1 MSKYKLHPAAVLIN
15 LVKALKDM
23 AVPIII
29 IVVANGFSFTMDFRD
44 ENFFSQM
51 IPLLILIV
59 VLAFTLV
66 GGILK
71 WWTFRYWFE
80 DSELR
85 VEYGLFVKKKRYI
98 PFDRIQSLNYK
109 EGIFHQIFGL
119 VQVLV
124 ETAGSK
130 DGKPEAELTAITR
143 AAADQIEW
151 EMNRTKLAS
160 HSVEEHEVQMPAGRI
175 IHKMSPKDLIILAT
189 TSSGIGVVIFG
200 VFAALS
206 QFAEFAE
213 YIPLD
218 RIYNELAHLIQYGV
232 AIVVSLI
239 FIGLLG
245 AWIISVA
252 ITLLNYYDFTVTEEN
267 DRLIITRGL
276 LEKKRITIPLNRVQ
290 AIKIVE
296 NPLRQPFGL
305 ATVQV
310 ESAGGG
316 FSSGKEQKITLFPL
330 ISKKKALE
338 PLAELFPQFDFATE
352 GAEMIHSPKRA
363 RSFFYRIDFLW
374 LLPLIAVPTYFFFP
388 YGLLTV
394 LLVIPVMLL
403 GVWQHKTARLAL
415 LDSQMIIVYRHISRV
430 TFFVEKRRIQV
441 TEQRQSYF
449 QKRKQVATGR
459 VVIMSGMNGA
469 EARAYHME
477 QADIEDMMNWFEHT
491 KASAE

>member
-15 LVKALKDM
+15 VMKALKDM

-29 IVVANGFSFTMDFRD
+29 IVVANGFNFTLDFRD
-44 ENFFSQM
+44 EDFFSQM

-59 VLAFTLV
+59 AVTFTLV
-66 GGILK
+66 SGVLK
-71 WWTFRYWFE
+71 WWTFGYWFE
-80 DSELR
+80 DGELR

-98 PFDRIQSLNYK
+98 PFERIQSLNYK
-109 EGIFHQIFGL
+109 EGIFHRIFGL
-119 VQVLV
+119 VQVRV

-130 DGKPEAELTAITR
+130 DGKPEAELTAITL
-143 AAADQIEW
+143 AAADQIER
-151 EMNRTKLAS
+151 EMNKAKLNPQLIG
-160 HSVEEHEVQMPAGRI
+160 EHEAQMPTGRV
-175 IHKMSPKDLIILAT
+175 IHKMSPKDLILLAT

-206 QFAEFAE
+206 QFAE
-213 YIPLD
+213 YIPFEW
-218 RIYNELAHLIQYGV
+218 IYDEFTYLIQYGV
-232 AIVVSLI
+232 AIVASLI

-290 AIKIVE
+290 AVKIVE

-316 FSSGKEQKITLFPL
+316 FSSEQDKKITLFPL
-330 ISKKKALE
+330 ISKKEAL
-338 PLAELFPQFDFATE
+338 PRLAEIFPQFDFMVE
-352 GAEMIHSPKRA
+352 GSAFIRPPRRA
-363 RSFFYRIDFLW
+363 RPFFYRIDFLW
-374 LLPLIAVPTYFFFP
+374 LLPLVAVPTYYFFP
-388 YGLLTV
+388 YGLFTA
-394 LLVIPVMLL
+394 LLAIPIMLL
-403 GVWQHKTARLAL
+403 GMWQHRTAGFTLV
-415 LDSQMIIVYRHISRV
+415 DSQLTIVYRQVSRI

-441 TEQRQSYF
+441 VEQRQSYF
-449 QKRKQVATGR
+449 QRRRQVATGR
-459 VVIMSGMNGA
+459 VVVMSGMTGA

-477 QADIEDMMNWFEHT
+477 QKDIEVLMDWFEHT

>member
-1 MSKYKLHPAAVLIN
+1 MSKYKLHPISALIN
-15 LVKALKDM
+15 LVKAIKDM

-29 IVVANGFSFTMDFRD
+29 IVVANGFNFTVDFRD

-51 IPLLILIV
+51 IPLLILLV
-59 VLAFTLV
+59 VVGFTFV

-98 PFDRIQSLNYK
+98 PFERIQSLNYR
-109 EGIFHQIFGL
+109 EGIFHRIFGL
-119 VQVLV
+119 VQVQV

-130 DGKPEAELTAITR
+130 TGKPEAELTAITR
-143 AAADQIEW
+143 IAADQIEQ
-151 EMNRTKLAS
+151 EMNQAKLGQQP
-160 HSVEEHEVQMPAGRI
+160 VEEHKVQLPAGRI
-175 IHKMSPKDLIILAT
+175 IHKMSPKDLIVLAT

-206 QFAEFAE
+206 QFAE
-213 YIPLD
+213 YIPFD
-218 RIYNELAHLIQYGV
+218 WIYDEFTHLIQYGIALV
-232 AIVVSLI
+232 ASLI
-239 FIGLLG
+239 FFALLG

-276 LEKKRITIPLNRVQ
+276 LEKKRITIPLNRIQ

-316 FSSGKEQKITLFPL
+316 FTSAEDKKITLFPL
-330 ISKKKALE
+330 ISKKEAMVRLSV
-338 PLAELFPQFDFATE
+338 LFPHFQLNMEDVD
-352 GAEMIHSPKRA
+352 MIKPPKRA
-363 RSFFYRIDFLW
+363 RSYFYRIDFLW

-388 YGLLTV
+388 YGLLTA
-394 LLVIPVMLL
+394 LLVFPIILL
-403 GVWQHKTARLAL
+403 GIWQHKTARFFLF
-415 LDSQMIIVYRHISRV
+415 DSQLTIVYRHISRI
-430 TFFVEKRRIQV
+430 TFLVEKRRIQV
-441 TEQRQSYF
+441 AEQRQSYF
-449 QKRKQVATGR
+449 QKRRQLATGR
-459 VVIMSGMNGA
+459 IVVMSGMTGA

-477 QADIEDMMNWFEHT
+477 QADIENMMDWFEHKKT
-491 KASAE
+491 SAE

>member
-1 MSKYKLHPAAVLIN
+1 MMSKYKLHPVTVLIN
-15 LVKALKDM
+15 LVKALKEM
-23 AVPIII
+23 AIPIIF
-29 IVVANGFSFTMDFRD
+29 IVLANGFNFTMDFRN

-66 GGILK
+66 GGVLK
-71 WWTFRYWFE
+71 WWKFQYWFE

-85 VEYGLFVKKKRYI
+85 VEYGLFIKKKRYI
-98 PFDRIQSLNYK
+98 PFERIQSLNYK
-109 EGIFHQIFGL
+109 EGIFHRIFGL
-119 VQVLV
+119 VQVQV

-143 AAADQIEW
+143 AAADQIER
-151 EMNRTKLAS
+151 EMNRAKLGS
-160 HSVEEHEVQMPAGRI
+160 RLIEENEVQMPAGRI

-189 TSSGIGVVIFG
+189 TSSGIGVVVFG

-206 QFAEFAE
+206 QFAE
-213 YIPLD
+213 YIPFEW
-218 RIYNELAHLIQYGV
+218 IYDEFTHLIQYGV
-232 AIVVSLI
+232 TIVASLI

-252 ITLLNYYDFTVTEEN
+252 LTLLNYYDFTVTEEN

-316 FSSGKEQKITLFPL
+316 FSSEQDRKITLFPL
-330 ISKKKALE
+330 ISKKEALA
-338 PLAELFPQFDFATE
+338 PLAELFPQFDFTVEDAK
-352 GAEMIHSPKRA
+352 MIRSPKRA
-363 RSFFYRIDFLW
+363 RPFFYRIDFLW
-374 LLPLIAVPTYFFFP
+374 LLPLVAVPGYFFFP

-394 LLVIPVMLL
+394 LLVIPIMLL
-403 GVWQHKTARLAL
+403 GIWQHRTAGFTL
-415 LDSQMIIVYRHISRV
+415 LDSQLTIVYRQISRI

-441 TEQRQSYF
+441 TEQRRSYF
-449 QKRKQVATGR
+449 QKRRKVATGR
-459 VVIMSGMNGA
+459 VVVMSGMTGA

-477 QADIEDMMNWFEHT
+477 QKDIEELMNWFEHT

>member
-1 MSKYKLHPAAVLIN
+1 MSKYKLHPISALIN
-15 LVKALKDM
+15 LVKAIKDM

-29 IVVANGFSFTMDFRD
+29 IVVANGFNFTVDFRD

-51 IPLLILIV
+51 IPLLILLV
-59 VLAFTLV
+59 VVGFTFV

-98 PFDRIQSLNYK
+98 PFERIQSLNYR
-109 EGIFHQIFGL
+109 EGIFHRIFGL
-119 VQVLV
+119 VQVQV

-130 DGKPEAELTAITR
+130 TGKPEAELTAITR
-143 AAADQIEW
+143 IAADQIEQ
-151 EMNRTKLAS
+151 EMNQAKLGQQP
-160 HSVEEHEVQMPAGRI
+160 VEEHKVQLPAGRI
-175 IHKMSPKDLIILAT
+175 IHKMSPKDLIVLAT

-206 QFAEFAE
+206 QFAE
-213 YIPLD
+213 YIPFD
-218 RIYNELAHLIQYGV
+218 WIYDEFTHLIQYGIALV
-232 AIVVSLI
+232 ASLI
-239 FIGLLG
+239 FFALLG

-276 LEKKRITIPLNRVQ
+276 LEKKRITIPLNRIQ

-316 FSSGKEQKITLFPL
+316 FTSAEDKKITLFPL
-330 ISKKKALE
+330 ISKKEAMVRLSV
-338 PLAELFPQFDFATE
+338 LFPQFQLNMEDVD
-352 GAEMIHSPKRA
+352 MIKPPKRA
-363 RSFFYRIDFLW
+363 RSYFYRIDFLW

-388 YGLLTV
+388 YGLLTA
-394 LLVIPVMLL
+394 LLVVPIILL
-403 GVWQHKTARLAL
+403 GIWQHKTARFFLF
-415 LDSQMIIVYRHISRV
+415 DSQLTIVYRHISRI
-430 TFFVEKRRIQV
+430 TFLVEKRRIQV
-441 TEQRQSYF
+441 AEQRQSYF
-449 QKRKQVATGR
+449 QKRRQLATGR
-459 VVIMSGMNGA
+459 IVVMSGMTGA

-477 QADIEDMMNWFEHT
+477 QADIEDMMDWFEHKKT
-491 KASAE
+491 SAE